1 MENFVLSLLLREV
14 LASYFFGTCV
24 LRLRNPFLSRYLS
37 VDGVRR
43 LGHQLEQ
50 SQPPPPRPQPQQQQ
64 QQRAS
69 RRDPRQ
75 QEQQQRRR
83 RTATAEAAATRAAE
97 GAAAAADTT
106 PPPAEFPGA
115 AAEVAAEAQLSG
127 LSQCPQ
133 ALGQPRQSRCC
144 SE

>member
-1 MENFVLSLLLREV
+1 MSFSLILREV
-14 LASYFFGTCV
+14 LASCFFGTCV
-24 LRLRNPFLSRYLS
+24 LRSTDPFLSRYLS
-37 VDGVRR
+37 GDGVRR

-50 SQPPPPRPQPQQQQ
+50 SQPPPERPQPQQQQ

-97 GAAAAADTT
+97 GAAAEADTT
-106 PPPAEFPGA
+106 PPPPAEFPGA

-127 LSQCPQ
+127 LSQCPH